1 VTGAKR
7 REENAQPAYAE
18 SFGVASAHLSRR
30 SEREGGTS
38 NTPTPKSEGLIWKPR
53 IQERMNQERMNQG
66 TGFPR

>member
-7 REENAQPAYAE
+7 REENAQPASAE

-38 NTPTPKSEGLIWKPR
+38 NTQRRSQKA
-53 IQERMNQERMNQG
+53 
-66 TGFPR
+66 